1 MTDTTYLESI
11 LCLVSWERRA
21 LEIYDWIDLS
31 DLQSILSYLTFE
43 GTIRNSRIKQ
53 GIYNSKASNNTSNQI
68 VMVLSLVYPL
78 T

>member
-1 MTDTTYLESI
+1 M
-11 LCLVSWERRA
+11 
-21 LEIYDWIDLS
+21 
-31 DLQSILSYLTFE
+31 SYLTFE